1 MPMMMVPV
9 QLLLLLETQLPSP
22 SEMLVDLNRWTT
34 VLRVPVARS
43 RSATDRFI
51 ERVRR
56 RTTFFRKIVDLKSNI

>member
-43 RSATDRFI
+43 ATDRFI

-56 RTTFFRKIVDLKSNI
+56 TTFFRRIVKSNI